1 MAKLKYRKLI
11 LLLSLAIASAMVFAS
26 CFGNQDSGGSDS
38 AKSGEKTAEDSTLSE
53 DEVDDLISKDYDN
66 GVMFD
71 EEMEGYKVEVK
82 KSPVTDFVGSWE
94 ATSGNAHYLL
104 GNLDLKIN
112 ADGTWK
118 GNVAGDDVSGTWAEQ
133 DGGIYIKCKDNRV
146 NFGGQLIFNP
156 SGNLIYS
163 YYPLE
168 NSTEPTNIVLT
179 KK

>member
-1 MAKLKYRKLI
+1 MTTLKYRKLI
-11 LLLSLAIASAMVFAS
+11 LLLLLMIASAMVFAG
-26 CFGNQDSGGSDS
+26 CFGNKDSDGSGSGGSG
-38 AKSGEKTAEDSTLSE
+38 AKTSEDSTLSE
-53 DEVDDLISKDYDN
+53 DEIEERITEDYDN
-66 GVMFD
+66 GIMFD

-104 GNLDLKIN
+104 GNLDLKIK

-133 DGGIYIKCKDNRV
+133 DGGIYIKCKDNRI